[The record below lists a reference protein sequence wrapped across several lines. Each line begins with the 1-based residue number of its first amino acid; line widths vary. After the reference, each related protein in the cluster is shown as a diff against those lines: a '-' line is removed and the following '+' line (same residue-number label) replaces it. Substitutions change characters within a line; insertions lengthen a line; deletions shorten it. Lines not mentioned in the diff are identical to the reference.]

1 MQDYAKTTIPTQSI
15 FTIFCG
21 NVTHG
26 PQKKPLYFGG
36 NSDQVTLGL
45 GLRIG
50 GGDSGT
56 SMNTPQE
63 GCVLPGVWS
72 IVTILR
78 HQRPLA
84 PSLIK

>member
-26 PQKKPLYFGG
+26 PQKKPLGFGG
-36 NSDQVTLGL
+36 NLYQVTLGL

-56 SMNTPQE
+56 SMNTSHVHCKFQ
-63 GCVLPGVWS
+63 
-72 IVTILR
+72 
-78 HQRPLA
+78 Q
-84 PSLIK
+84 PSEINSVKFSSLDSRFNYG